1 MSTNVQDICNDGIH
15 ACGRLTSIVG
25 IAVLA
30 SYLVAALSP
39 QWSHTDSLAIGGGL
53 EAVNDAYFGLRGYCL
68 KTPAMNL
75 ETDDPDGFYT
85 CFDYDQTL
93 SILSPSDPANAASPM
108 VWNNATGCDRFG
120 DVCKRMSYVTLTMIG
135 ALLFTI
141 AGAIFSE
148 KVAFFGGM
156 LALASIFGIVSMS
169 FWFDW
174 LETVDGEFSAELGVG
189 FLLTGWILGFVGTAT
204 ACLNMKFTAGEDRPG
219 ICSDGINMF
228 GRLGSTMTVL
238 CWGMI
243 VTAMCMTSWTSVNE
257 LGVVGGL
264 CNDRIPTAACAGNK
278 ATFALFQ
285 FCVTSPIRLNNGLS
299 SEEVCMTYTE
309 AITVIGTNKT
319 MDPMER
325 FADYD
330 LKWTLNITQLCSFG
344 AILFAMLADMFS
356 EKLFPGAVLCLLSSM
371 CSAAVIGVW
380 ITFQNALDADVPS
393 GADSSDG
400 VFLVV
405 AAFLIGLTAMVFYC
419 VDGCKARSADKMD
432 SSDA

>member
-1 MSTNVQDICNDGIH
+1 MSNVQDICNDGIH

-39 QWSHTDSLAIGGGL
+39 QWSHTDSLAMGEGL

-68 KTPAMNL
+68 KTRALNF
-75 ETDDPDGFYT
+75 ETDDVDGLYT

-93 SILSPSDPANAASPM
+93 STYTYSDPADLTSPM
-108 VWNNATGCDRFG
+108 VWNNITGCDRFG
-120 DVCKRMSYVTLTMIG
+120 QICKRTNYVTLTMLA
-135 ALLFTI
+135 ALLCTI
-141 AGAIFSE
+141 VGAIFSE

-156 LALASIFGIVSMS
+156 LTLASVFGITCMS
-169 FWFDW
+169 FWFNW
-174 LETVDGEFSAELGVG
+174 LETIEGEFSAEMGVG
-189 FLLTGWILGFVGTAT
+189 FLLTGWILGFVGAAT
-204 ACLNMKFTAGEDRPG
+204 ACLNMKFTAGDDKPG
-219 ICSDGINMF
+219 VCSDGINMF

-243 VTAMCMTSWTSVNE
+243 VTAMCMTSWTSVDE
-257 LGVVGGL
+257 LGVVGSL
-264 CNDRIPTAACAGNK
+264 CNEQIPTAACVGNK

-285 FCVTSPIRLNNGLS
+285 FCVTSPIRITNGMS
-299 SEEVCMTYTE
+299 REEVCMSYTE
-309 AITVIGTNKT
+309 SITVIGTNTT
-319 MDPMER
+319 MDTMER
-325 FADYD
+325 FADYN

-393 GADSSDG
+393 GAESSDG
-400 VFLVV
+400 IFLVV

-419 VDGCKARSADKMD
+419 VDGFKARNAESADLTD
-432 SSDA
+432 DN